1 MAIKYPELLDP
12 NGEISKEE
20 LVDTIN
26 LLWYSI
32 HALQTMLDE
41 MQTMLDEIS
50 KFIAEDKNA

>member
-41 MQTMLDEIS
+41 IS
-50 KFIAEDKNA
+50 KFIVEDKNA